1 MEDKA
6 DDNLKHLMA
15 QIEVEQGLRFLNEIL
30 PQCMDLQKTMAKL
43 MHNFY
48 DSLCK
53 EGFTKLQ
60 ALEII
65 KTHGTGLNSNLNGKS

>member
-1 MEDKA
+1 VEDKA

-15 QIEVEQGLRFLNEIL
+15 QIEVEQSLRFLNEIL

-48 DSLCK
+48 ASLCK

-65 KTHGTGLNSNLNGKS
+65 KMHGTGLNSNLNGEL

>member
-1 MEDKA
+1 
-6 DDNLKHLMA
+6 
-15 QIEVEQGLRFLNEIL
+15 
-30 PQCMDLQKTMAKL
+30 MDLQKTMAKL

-48 DSLCK
+48 ASLCK

-65 KTHGTGLNSNLNGKS
+65 KTHGTGLNSNLNGES

>member
-15 QIEVEQGLRFLNEIL
+15 QIEVEQSLRFLNEIL
-30 PQCMDLQKTMAKL
+30 PQCMDLQKAMAKL

-48 DSLCK
+48 ASLCK

-65 KTHGTGLNSNLNGKS
+65 KMHGTGLNSNLNGEL